1 MSAVLVRRIRG
12 GLWGV
17 SSAVTERGLQGKAE
31 WPSSVRGRPFG
42 RVLRGIDRQG
52 PVTEEMTPLCK
63 IDVTLPGVQGCT
75 ALSRR

>member
-42 RVLRGIDRQG
+42 RVASRDDARSTERRPRTEARHRRQDHGSEGLTDRG
-52 PVTEEMTPLCK
+52 P
-63 IDVTLPGVQGCT
+63 
-75 ALSRR
+75 